1 MSNLNGSENKDARMA
16 LTSASDEGAS
26 QMDDEEIFVEYHP
39 KKNNPNICDSC
50 GQFFEVV
57 ESIGGTEKVKC
68 LCGYS
73 FREEVKA

>member
-1 MSNLNGSENKDARMA
+1 MSNMCSENKDARMT

-26 QMDDEEIFVEYHP
+26 REEIVEYHP

-50 GQFFEVV
+50 GQFFQIL
-57 ESIGGTEKVKC
+57 ESIGGIEKVKC

-73 FREEVKA
+73 FREVEA

>member
-1 MSNLNGSENKDARMA
+1 MSNLNGSEKGARMA
-16 LTSASDEGAS
+16 LTSASDKGAS
-26 QMDDEEIFVEYHP
+26 QDEEEIFVEYHP

-73 FREEVKA
+73 FREEVEA